1 MWEEEEA
8 GTVAKGQAG
17 ARGRALRSHG
27 EGTLSSPEALGYAG
41 RGHAEAQAG
50 SAAAH
55 RMMVATVFSLAGEEG
70 SELSP
75 NSFFSDPSSF

>member
-1 MWEEEEA
+1 M
-8 GTVAKGQAG
+8 AKGQAG

-70 SELSP
+70 TEFSP
-75 NSFFSDPSSF
+75 KSFFSDPSSF